1 LCYICQTMKTESK
14 SLAEWVNERQQAGF
28 YTFTRSE
35 AEQQLELGPGALAKA
50 LQRLSFAGRVA
61 GVRKGFYVIV
71 PLEYQAMGSAP
82 AEWFIDELMRFIGQP
97 YYVGCLS
104 AAAIHGAAHQRP
116 QELPVVVPAHVR
128 MVDKKA
134 VRIRFLRFSEMDQ
147 AMTQPRRTYTGD
159 IPLSTPEWTAIDL
172 IRFQRHYGSMDAAAT
187 VLTELG
193 EALDAELLAEA
204 AQREPCNAYLQRLGW
219 MLDFVGFQALT
230 ANLHSLLVG
239 RQPSFVP
246 LNASLKRRTGP
257 GDQRWHVLVNETPE
271 SDL

>member
-1 LCYICQTMKTESK
+1 MKTESK
-14 SLAEWVNERQQAGF
+14 SLTDWVNQRQKTGF

-35 AEQQLELGPGALAKA
+35 VRQQLELRPGALAKA
-50 LQRLSFAGRVA
+50 LQRLSVAGRVA
-61 GVRKGFYVIV
+61 CVRKGFYVIV
-71 PLEYQAMGSAP
+71 PLEYQAIGSVP
-82 AEWFIDELMRFIGQP
+82 TEWFIDDLMRFVGQP

-116 QELPVVVPAHVR
+116 QELQVVVPAHVR

-134 VRIRFLRFSEMDQ
+134 VRIRFLHFTEMDR
-147 AMTQPRRTYTGD
+147 AITQPRRTHTGD
-159 IPLSTPEWTAIDL
+159 IPISTPEWTAIDL

-193 EALDAELLAEA
+193 EALDAQRLADA
-204 AQREPCNAYLQRLGW
+204 AHRENCNAYLQRLGW
-219 MLDFVGFQALT
+219 MLDFVGFKDVT
-230 ANLHSLLVG
+230 ANLHSLLEG
-239 RQPSFVP
+239 RKPSFVA

-257 GDQRWHVLVNETPE
+257 GDRRWRVLINEIPE